1 MVRVRLTPG
10 WQLARGK
17 SRRSVLLVIIFVAA
31 FIDVA
36 LLAAF
41 AIVPQTRT
49 DSTTPRKLQSRLATV
64 TPISTSPVQMSSFSE
79 PRSAIG
85 PDVLPSESAPLPAQV
100 SNPISVSPSET
111 DMQPVSKPD
120 AKIAPQSGNGL
131 QSDTMPLPTRKP
143 ERPTV
148 KKALSSRTVLKR
160 TIQRQVVQK
169 PKSIQ
174 FGGFGYPYTGSAE

>member
-41 AIVPQTRT
+41 AMVPQTRM
-49 DSTTPRKLQSRLATV
+49 DSTAPRKLQRRLATA
-64 TPISTSPVQMSSFSE
+64 PISTSPVQMSSFSE
-79 PRSAIG
+79 PRPAIG

-100 SNPISVSPSET
+100 SNRISISPSET

-120 AKIAPQSGNGL
+120 AKIAPQSGNRL

-174 FGGFGYPYTGSAE
+174 FGSFGYPYTGSAE

>member
-10 WQLARGK
+10 WQLARGT

-41 AIVPQTRT
+41 AMVPQTRT
-49 DSTTPRKLQSRLATV
+49 DNTAPRKLQSRLATA
-64 TPISTSPVQMSSFSE
+64 TPISISPVQMSSFSE
-79 PRSAIG
+79 PRPAIG
-85 PDVLPSESAPLPAQV
+85 PDVLPSESAPPTAQV
-100 SNPISVSPSET
+100 PNPISVSPSET
-111 DMQPVSKPD
+111 DMHPVSKPD

-131 QSDTMPLPTRKP
+131 QSDSAPLPTTKP

-148 KKALSSRTVLKR
+148 KKALPSKAFLKR

-169 PKSIQ
+169 PKPTQ
-174 FGGFGYPYTGSAE
+174 FGSFGYPYTGSAE